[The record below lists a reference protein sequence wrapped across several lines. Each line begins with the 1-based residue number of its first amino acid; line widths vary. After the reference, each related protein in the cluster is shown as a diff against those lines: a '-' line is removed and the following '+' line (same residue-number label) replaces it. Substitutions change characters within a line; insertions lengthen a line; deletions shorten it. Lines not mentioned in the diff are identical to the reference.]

1 MNRATERHRIDNYV
15 SQFDCRLN
23 LVVTHMDVVV
33 DSGVFEYGHKF
44 GKNAITGAIE
54 AITSHLDIPFDNVYY
69 NDSIESNIKQ
79 ML

>member
-1 MNRATERHRIDNYV
+1 MEVKIVLGYTFGDEGKG
-15 SQFDCRLN
+15 
-23 LVVTHMDVVV
+23 VTVQWLC
-33 DSGVFEYGHKF
+33 K
-44 GKNAITGAIE
+44 KAIIG